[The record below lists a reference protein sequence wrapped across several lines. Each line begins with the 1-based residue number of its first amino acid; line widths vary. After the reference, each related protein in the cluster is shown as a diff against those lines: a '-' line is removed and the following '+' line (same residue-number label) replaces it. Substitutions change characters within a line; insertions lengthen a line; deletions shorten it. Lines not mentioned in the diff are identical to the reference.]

1 MHNSLYLLWYSR
13 KTRVIAKG
21 LMALIAFGLILRLS
35 LGYFGV
41 FDDEKKQ
48 KSYVPEQ
55 QNSFGLVAPVVE
67 VKSLNMGLPN
77 LSTALMNDQQ
87 GTLIRYVNAYVQTA
101 AKIVINEDIVVHDQ
115 KIEFVNDSDMES
127 GIRTLPWNNGFA
139 VGLSYHGGA
148 VHDPLQLDKLAYGI
162 LIKWTGETDPLK
174 ASTKLLG
181 TKYPETMRFP
191 MAISHI
197 HQEMLSNIFLVDL
210 EKSSLVD
217 FKSVLL
223 ALKDLPINQDQLRK
237 MNHAITHNVS
247 YLTNYLSATQQV
259 ADPEVVNKKAF
270 YLLNYYLATD
280 YTLYS
285 MITRR
290 MENTIASNSY
300 REKVRDAR
308 KQQELSMR
316 QRTDMEDQ
324 KKRRR
329 ELANGLRTGGTEPGQ
344 STRDEISEL
353 KDMYKR

>member
-1 MHNSLYLLWYSR
+1 MYNALYLIWYSR
-13 KTRVIAKG
+13 KTRVIAK
-21 LMALIAFGLILRLS
+21 ALLAAAIVGILLKFS
-35 LGYFGV
+35 LGYFGY
-41 FDDEKKQ
+41 FEDRAKP
-48 KSYVPEQ
+48 KSYVPELV
-55 QNSFGLVAPVVE
+55 NSFGLPYPSVE
-67 VKSLNMGLPN
+67 VKSLSPDLKN
-77 LSTALMNDQQ
+77 LSVSLMEDRD
-87 GTLIRYVNAYVQTA
+87 GMLIRYVNAYVQTA
-101 AKIVINEDIVVHDQ
+101 AKIAINDNIVVNDQ
-115 KIEFVNDSDMES
+115 KIEFVNDSDAES
-127 GIRTLPWNNGFA
+127 GVKKLPWNNGFA

-148 VHDPLQLDKLAYGI
+148 VHDPLLLDKLAYGI
-162 LIKWTGETDPLK
+162 LIKWTGLIDPLA

-181 TKYPETMRFP
+181 TKYPESMRFP

-223 ALKDLPINQDQLRK
+223 ALKDLPVNQDQLRK

-247 YLTNYLSATQQV
+247 YLTNYLNATRQV
-259 ADPEVVNKKAF
+259 ADTDTVNKKAF

-300 REKVRDAR
+300 REKVRDIR
-308 KQQELSMR
+308 KQQEQSARLKAE
-316 QRTDMEDQ
+316 MEES

-329 ELANGLRTGGTEPGQ
+329 DMASGARRGENEPGQ
-344 STRDEISEL
+344 STRNEIQEL
-353 KDMYKR
+353 REQYKR